1 MFSPSHVL
9 REEKVWIKRL
19 LGHRELQE
27 RPWFPHWLSSW
38 MWATYSSYSALYLSS
53 KQGWEWF
60 AFLDDCKEKS
70 IYHKNAIEC
79 TCHRICETDEA
90 RRSAGCTGGCKCS
103 LAHHRSSRM
112 MPLKCARGGVFSFPK
127 QASSACGVLV
137 SLAREPSMRT
147 LCSVVFPPACSPW
160 WLPGFK
166 SSICHVLALC
176 LRAIILTLLSLSLH
190 ISKGTCKKWVQ

>member
-1 MFSPSHVL
+1 MFWGRKKSGL
-9 REEKVWIKRL
+9 RDCWDIENFRRDLGFPTDFPPECGRPTLLILPYICLQSKVGSDLPFWTIVKRKAYIIKM
-19 LGHRELQE
+19 
-27 RPWFPHWLSSW
+27 LSS
-38 MWATYSSYSALYLSS
+38 AL
-53 KQGWEWF
+53 
-60 AFLDDCKEKS
+60 
-70 IYHKNAIEC
+70 AIEYVKLM
-79 TCHRICETDEA
+79 RPDVQLVA
-90 RRSAGCTGGCKCS
+90 QGGCKCS